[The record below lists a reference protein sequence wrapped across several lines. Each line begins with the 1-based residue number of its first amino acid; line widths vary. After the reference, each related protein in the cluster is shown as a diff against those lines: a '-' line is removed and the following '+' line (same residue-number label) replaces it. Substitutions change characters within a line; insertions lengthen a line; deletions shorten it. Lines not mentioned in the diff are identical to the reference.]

1 MDALRKPGYWAV
13 LPASVRYCEGLSATA
28 KIVYA
33 ELSALTQ
40 MDGVANQD
48 NAWFCRVLGISE
60 RTLQGH
66 LRALEQKGFITILDG
81 DGGQG
86 RRRIYAGIN
95 PLAANPAKNCGVPA
109 NPAENC
115 GVTPQK
121 TAGINIDN
129 QDLSSKPPIA
139 PQGAGKGFEP
149 KKAPDWKPERFAKF
163 WAYYPLHKSKQ
174 RAIRAWDKLKPSDEL
189 LAVIGRALARQIA
202 ESKQKAERERRP
214 WEWKLHASTFLN
226 DARWTDEDESPT
238 GSGGTPFRQGGQ
250 DEVEAIPWG

>member
-1 MDALRKPGYWAV
+1 M
-13 LPASVRYCEGLSATA
+13 
-28 KIVYA
+28 
-33 ELSALTQ
+33 Q
-40 MDGVANQD
+40 
-48 NAWFCRVLGISE
+48 
-60 RTLQGH
+60 
-66 LRALEQKGFITILDG
+66 TI
-81 DGGQG
+81 
-86 RRRIYAGIN
+86 
-95 PLAANPAKNCGVPA
+95 

-121 TAGINIDN
+121 TAGTYKDI
-129 QDLSSKPPIA
+129 QDSFQDPPIA
-139 PQGAGKGFEP
+139 PQGAGEGFEP

-226 DARWTDEDESPT
+226 DARWTDEDEFPT
-238 GSGGTPFRQGGQ
+238 GSAGAPFRQGGQ